1 MELHYRKV
9 GEMRMEASSLKK
21 QAAVR
26 VQNRVWRS
34 VKRSR
39 YLYLFLLP
47 ALVYILLFNYYP
59 MYGIQ
64 IAFKYYSPMKGIW
77 GSRWIGFDNFER
89 FFESYY
95 FWRLIKNTLVL
106 SFYNLIAGFPFPIFL
121 ALVFN
126 EIKNQRAKK
135 LVQTV
140 SYVPHFI
147 SIIVMVGILNLFF
160 SQSTGLV
167 NALRKNMGLEAI
179 GFLNS
184 ARIFPSMYVWSGV
197 WQHAGWNAI
206 IYIAALTSIDPQLHE
221 AAQIDGATRLQRIWH
236 VNIPGILP
244 TVIIMFIMEIGR
256 VMNLGFEK
264 IYLMQ
269 NQMNIEASQVISTFV
284 YETGMLDMDYGF
296 STAVDIFNNVINII
310 LLLTFNQLAR
320 RVGDYS
326 LF

>member
-1 MELHYRKV
+1 MTFSTRTPTLTRKS
-9 GEMRMEASSLKK
+9 RL
-21 QAAVR
+21 
-26 VQNRVWRS
+26 VWRS
-34 VKRSR
+34 IKRSR

-47 ALVYILLFNYYP
+47 ALAYLIVFNYLP

-64 IAFKYYSPMKGIW
+64 IAFKYYSPVKGIL
-77 GSRWIGFDNFER
+77 GSKWIGLDNFER
-89 FFESYY
+89 FFHSYY
-95 FWRLIKNTLVL
+95 FGRLIKNTLVL
-106 SFYNLIAGFPFPIFL
+106 SFYNLLAGFPFPILL
-121 ALVFN
+121 ALIFN
-126 EIKNQRAKK
+126 EIKNQRTKK

-147 SIIVMVGILNLFF
+147 SIIVLVGILNLFF
-160 SQSTGLV
+160 SQSTGLI
-167 NALRKNMGLEAI
+167 NALRKNLGMEPV

-184 ARIFPSMYVWSGV
+184 PGLFPSMYVWSGV

-206 IYIAALTSIDPQLHE
+206 IYIAALTGIDPQLHE
-221 AAQIDGATRLQRIWH
+221 AAQMDGATRLQRIWH

-244 TVIIMFIMEIGR
+244 TVIILFIMEIGR

-269 NQMNIEASQVISTFV
+269 NQMNIETSQVISTFV
-284 YETGMLDMDYGF
+284 YETGMLNMDYGF

-310 LLLTFNQLAR
+310 LLLTFNQIAK

>member
-1 MELHYRKV
+1 MDALSRK
-9 GEMRMEASSLKK
+9 EPST
-21 QAAVR
+21 VR
-26 VQNRVWRS
+26 QTNRVWRNI
-34 VKRSR
+34 KRSR

-47 ALVYILLFNYYP
+47 ALVYIILFNYYP

-64 IAFKYYSPMKGIW
+64 LAFKYYSPVKGIW
-77 GSRWIGFDNFER
+77 ASKWIGFDNFER
-89 FFESYY
+89 FFHSYY

-160 SQSTGLV
+160 SQSTGLI
-167 NALRKNMGLEAI
+167 NAFRKNMGMEAV
-179 GFLNS
+179 GYLNS
-184 ARIFPSMYVWSGV
+184 PSLFPSMYVWSGV

-269 NQMNIEASQVISTFV
+269 NQMNIETSQVISTFV

-320 RVGDYS
+320 RIGDYS

>member
-1 MELHYRKV
+1 MDALSRK
-9 GEMRMEASSLKK
+9 GPSTI
-21 QAAVR
+21 Q
-26 VQNRVWRS
+26 QTNRVWRNI
-34 VKRSR
+34 KRSR

-47 ALVYILLFNYYP
+47 ALIYIILFNYYP

-64 IAFKYYSPMKGIW
+64 LAFKYYSPVKGIW
-77 GSRWIGFDNFER
+77 ASKWIGFDNFER
-89 FFESYY
+89 FFHSYY

-160 SQSTGLV
+160 NQSTGLI
-167 NALRKNMGLEAI
+167 NAFRKNMGMEAI

-184 ARIFPSMYVWSGV
+184 PSIFPSMYVWSGV

-269 NQMNIEASQVISTFV
+269 NQMNIETSQVISTFV

-320 RVGDYS
+320 RIGDYS

>member
-1 MELHYRKV
+1 MDALSRK
-9 GEMRMEASSLKK
+9 GPSTI
-21 QAAVR
+21 Q
-26 VQNRVWRS
+26 QTNRVWRNI
-34 VKRSR
+34 KRSR

-47 ALVYILLFNYYP
+47 ALIYIILFNYYP

-64 IAFKYYSPMKGIW
+64 LAFKYYSPVKGIW
-77 GSRWIGFDNFER
+77 ASKWIGFDNFER
-89 FFESYY
+89 FFHSYY

-160 SQSTGLV
+160 SQSTGLI
-167 NALRKNMGLEAI
+167 NAFRKNMGMEAI

-184 ARIFPSMYVWSGV
+184 PSLFPSMYVWSGV

-269 NQMNIEASQVISTFV
+269 NQMNIETSQVISTFV

-320 RVGDYS
+320 RIGDYS